1 MLALR
6 AEQRPAFAVANRLLA
21 SLFGPSAVRTGGAV
35 FTQLEGRGKVRGL
48 TVRVV
53 FSMQRTRTGT
63 APYTTIHVEED
74 LDAVVYTGGAG
85 WPYPEHEAFSPF
97 QWERLENTAA
107 VGAPRSLLSRITHG
121 PIGARLAMSGLTRL
135 SIGSEAKR
143 DGCATRGVFLDL
155 EGWPFDDA
163 TLRFVVDTAIEIA
176 LAARHEAGHRRAEIA
191 AYESARAA
199 DRKKGLKVVAATIAG
214 LAAVVSFAAFAMI
227 RVM

>member
-1 MLALR
+1 MLALH
-6 AEQRPAFAVANRLLA
+6 AEQRPAFSVACRLLA
-21 SLFGPSAVRTGGAV
+21 SMFGAAGVRTGGAIY
-35 FTQLEGRGKVRGL
+35 TRLEGRGKVRGL

-53 FSMQRTRTGT
+53 MSMQRTRTGT
-63 APYTTIHVEED
+63 APYTAIHVEED

-85 WPYPEHEAFSPF
+85 WPYPDHEAFSPF
-97 QWERLENTAA
+97 HWEKLENTAA

-121 PIGARLAMSGLTRL
+121 PIGARLAMSGLARL

-155 EGWPFDDA
+155 EGWPFDEA

-176 LAARHEAGHRRAEIA
+176 LAARQEGSHRLAEIA

-199 DRKKGLKVVAATIAG
+199 DRAKGLRVVAATVAG
-214 LAAVVSFAAFAMI
+214 LAAVASCVAFAMI